1 MATELGQR
9 MAKTVSGQVTWAEPE
24 LGKTCAECKHLAL
37 HPKPREFKR
46 DVCLLVKVHIG
57 RIGKPFMGRKAI
69 ACPKFEGL
77 GP

>member
-24 LGKTCAECKHLAL
+24 LGKTCAECKHLAR
-37 HPKPREFKR
+37 HPNPGQFKP
-46 DVCLLVKVHIG
+46 DVCQLVKLHTG